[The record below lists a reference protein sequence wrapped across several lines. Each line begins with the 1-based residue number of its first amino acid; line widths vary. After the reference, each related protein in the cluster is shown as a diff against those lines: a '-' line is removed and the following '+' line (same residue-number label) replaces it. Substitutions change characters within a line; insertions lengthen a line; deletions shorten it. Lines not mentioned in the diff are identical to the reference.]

1 MQACTKAISQLKH
14 TIASRSPCCVL
25 LALSNKNS
33 STDKL
38 SRAINYTIADWE
50 ALIWKNGS
58 NDLMSRSVSSGFF
71 KRPGNDKTLMIV
83 YWKVM
88 MTVFLSFLSFSSF
101 RSFIWSETH
110 ALSSHQSK
118 IRSKFAFC
126 LLIVISV
133 ENHLT
138 PLGCNLV
145 TFHAERN
152 RSLYERGRRLQ
163 NVGLDFF
170 SKVTWPSLC

>member
-1 MQACTKAISQLKH
+1 MIPEQGCKHVQMQYHHLNRPSQTERLPFERMAP
-14 TIASRSPCCVL
+14 TIWCQGLSQVGFSNALVMIRLWWLYTERSWWQRSR
-25 LALSNKNS
+25 
-33 STDKL
+33 
-38 SRAINYTIADWE
+38 
-50 ALIWKNGS
+50 
-58 NDLMSRSVSSGFF
+58 
-71 KRPGNDKTLMIV
+71 
-83 YWKVM
+83 
-88 MTVFLSFLSFSSF
+88 FLSFSSF

-118 IRSKFAFC
+118 IRSKFAFY

-133 ENHLT
+133 ENFHLT